1 MESNSSD
8 SSSSASGN
16 SSFLARNEFLLRR
29 LHSLTGLIPVGAYM
43 VVHLLTNASVLES
56 AAKFQLNV
64 YMIHS
69 LGTILPIVEWGF
81 IFIPILFHA
90 LFGMVIIMG
99 GLPNTRSYPYEAN
112 VRYTLQRATGVIAF
126 FFIVWHVFHLHGWIH
141 ADWWITGVAKPL
153 GGAQFKPYNAAST
166 AGMALQS
173 GIVVLLYAIGIL
185 ASVFHLANG
194 IWTMG
199 ITWGVWVSPSAQ
211 KKALNVC
218 GVFGVL
224 LGIVGLSAL
233 YGMWNTGRGE
243 ALEQAMQA
251 EDTIYDAKLELG
263 EIKPTPEKRLEPQT
277 EEEAELANASE
288 QEAKAKEAG
297 EKPADSPEAEAE
309 AEADEQGSVEPAPT
323 EEDPAK
329 EDAEKEN
336 APEKEL
342 LESGSE

>member
-8 SSSSASGN
+8 SSSSANGN

-90 LFGMVIIMG
+90 IFGMVIIMG

-141 ADWWITGVAKPL
+141 ADWWINGVAKPL

-173 GIVVLLYAIGIL
+173 GIVMVLYVTGIL
-185 ASVFHLANG
+185 ACVFHLANG

-199 ITWGVWVSPSAQ
+199 ITWGVWISPAAQ
-211 KKALNVC
+211 KKAQRVC
-218 GVFGVL
+218 SVFGVL
-224 LGIVGLSAL
+224 LAVVGLSAL
-233 YGMWNTGRGE
+233 YGMWDTGRGE
-243 ALEQAMQA
+243 KLQEARQA

-263 EIKPTPEKRLEPQT
+263 EIKPNAEKRVEPQS
-277 EEEAELANASE
+277 EEEAELAES
-288 QEAKAKEAG
+288 AKK
-297 EKPADSPEAEAE
+297 DSSAAAENSNEAE
-309 AEADEQGSVEPAPT
+309 DESDSESQESAEPA
-323 EEDPAK
+323 K
-329 EDAEKEN
+329 KEN
-336 APEKEL
+336 AAEQDLIPADAE
-342 LESGSE
+342 